1 MDYIKTISGCDN
13 LKDRELN
20 LNGVLIKQKCSIKCV
35 NALKKGNIFKSIK
48 TIPSVDHLN
57 IRDKPNLCGYPYKSK
72 SSNNN
77 KSKSKLSNNNKS
89 KSKLSNNKSKS
100 SVKKTSKL
108 SNNKSKS
115 KLSNNKSKSS
125 VKKTSKSSNNK
136 SKSSKWWPF

>member
-77 KSKSKLSNNNKS
+77 KSKSKS
-89 KSKLSNNKSKS
+89 SNNK
-100 SVKKTSKL
+100 
-108 SNNKSKS
+108 
-115 KLSNNKSKSS
+115 
-125 VKKTSKSSNNK
+125 SKSSNNK